1 VNVKQMR
8 VELARYYGAAS
19 PFSKRLDKMPDNQ
32 VIAIYY
38 RLKNKGALK

>member
-1 VNVKQMR
+1 MR
-8 VELARYYGAAS
+8 DQLRRYYGAAS

-38 RLKNKGALK
+38 RLNNKGVLK